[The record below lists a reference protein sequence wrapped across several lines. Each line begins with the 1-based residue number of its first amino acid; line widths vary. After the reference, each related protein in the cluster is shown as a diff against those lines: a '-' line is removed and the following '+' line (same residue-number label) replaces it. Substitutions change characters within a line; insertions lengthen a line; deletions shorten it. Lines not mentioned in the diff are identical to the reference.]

1 MSYFLSLTDEDVN
14 FYVRQFLRRSH
25 IHSTR
30 LETGFRQ
37 FANAYRIPSAHRE
50 RVQSAIEQRKHSA
63 VGNP

>member
-1 MSYFLSLTDEDVN
+1 MSHSLTDEDVD

-25 IHSTR
+25 VHSTR

-50 RVQSAIEQRKHSA
+50 RVRSAIEQWKPFA
-63 VGNP
+63 VGSP